1 MTVNLCRADGRMPD
15 FVGLGTGSRTGR
27 FGEDPTLGKS
37 EHISQ

>member
-1 MTVNLCRADGRMPD
+1 MTVSLCRADGRRPD
-15 FVGLGTGSRTGR
+15 FVVLGIGPRRRR